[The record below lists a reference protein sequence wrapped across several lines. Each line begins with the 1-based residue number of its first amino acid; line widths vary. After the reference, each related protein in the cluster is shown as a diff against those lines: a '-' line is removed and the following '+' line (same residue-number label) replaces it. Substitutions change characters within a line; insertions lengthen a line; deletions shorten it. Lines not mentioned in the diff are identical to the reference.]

1 MALVTVS
8 RSPPGS
14 GASTPVGPWDQAVQ
28 RRSRL
33 QRRGMRSHDS
43 CPLPCQAE
51 LCGAPWGCPGTAGWR
66 GQ

>member
-14 GASTPVGPWDQAVQ
+14 GASTPVGPW
-28 RRSRL
+28 
-33 QRRGMRSHDS
+33 
-43 CPLPCQAE
+43 AE